1 MSLLDRVG
9 GPGEG
14 PGSGATRRWSRLRSG
29 LRDSLVDRLGYRE
42 IARMAD
48 EGDAQRAREEL
59 WVTLSAV
66 MNEGG
71 FESLTE
77 EERRALAD
85 EVCDD
90 IVGLGPLEVFMADD
104 EVSEVMVNGT
114 QSLYYEKEGRLQ
126 KADRVFESDEQ
137 IRAAIERIIAPVG
150 RRIDEQSPLVNARL
164 KNGYRV
170 NAVIPPVAVD
180 VHLVK
185 RR

>member
-29 LRDSLVDRLGYRE
+29 LLDSLVDRLGYRE

-77 EERRALAD
+77 E
-85 EVCDD
+85 
-90 IVGLGPLEVFMADD
+90 
-104 EVSEVMVNGT
+104 
-114 QSLYYEKEGRLQ
+114 
-126 KADRVFESDEQ
+126 
-137 IRAAIERIIAPVG
+137 
-150 RRIDEQSPLVNARL
+150 
-164 KNGYRV
+164 
-170 NAVIPPVAVD
+170 
-180 VHLVK
+180 
-185 RR
+185 